1 MIDNS
6 RIVLE
11 DDECYQVI
19 DKIKDNDKSFVY
31 LINTRD
37 KDDLVVRKEIID
49 SDETRY
55 LVGLDDEEELTK
67 ALNLYLEK
75 NNIEK

>member
-11 DDECYQVI
+11 DNDCYQVI
-19 DKIKDNDKSFVY
+19 DKIKDDNKAYVY
-31 LINTRD
+31 LVNTRD
-37 KDDLVVRKEIID
+37 KDDLVVRKEI
-49 SDETRY
+49 EENEERF
-55 LVGLDDEEELTK
+55 LVGLEDEDELEK

>member
-19 DKIKDNDKSFVY
+19 DKIKEPSKAYVY
-31 LINTRD
+31 LVNTRD
-37 KDDLVVRKEIID
+37 KDDLVVRKEIEE
-49 SDETRY
+49 DEQRY
-55 LVGLDDEEELTK
+55 LVGLDDEDELEN
-67 ALNLYLEK
+67 ALNLYLVK
-75 NNIEK
+75 NKIEK

>member
-11 DDECYQVI
+11 DNECYQVI
-19 DKIKDNDKSFVY
+19 DKIKDNAKAYVY
-31 LINTRD
+31 LVNTRD
-37 KDDLVVRKEIID
+37 KDDLVVRKEIEE
-49 SDETRY
+49 DEQRY
-55 LVGLDDEEELTK
+55 LVGLDDEEELEN
-67 ALNLYLEK
+67 ALNLYLVK

>member
-55 LVGLDDEEELTK
+55 LVGLDDEDELTK